1 MAITSVRI
9 RANVHGSFAMAVV
22 WKGIFQLY
30 YPVISYINQDGCLSD
45 ISNSAEISYMGNGQ
59 IRRHFGILV
68 KPCCSCRTNS
78 TTTFIFSHVTAL
90 HTILNGHA
98 LLTTMG
104 VQIIFYGG

>member
-1 MAITSVRI
+1 MI
-9 RANVHGSFAMAVV
+9 RVFTEHNC
-22 WKGIFQLY
+22 Y
-30 YPVISYINQDGCLSD
+30 ISPIWATVKLGDTLV
-45 ISNSAEISYMGNGQ
+45 A
-59 IRRHFGILV
+59 FFV

-104 VQIIFYGG
+104 VQIIVLWMVKCLKSADFDMSGPETHLLIH